1 LSPLLSTGML
11 IAGLALAIVGGNLLI
26 SGATTIARRFN
37 LSDLLIGAT
46 VVAFGT
52 SMPELTVNLF
62 SVAANNTDLA
72 IANVLGSNIFNILVI
87 LGITALIAPLIVQ
100 DSTFKKDI
108 PFSLMAVILVG
119 ACGNEALIDGLNF
132 SALTRSDGIVF
143 ISFFIIF
150 LYYSFS
156 ANPPVGNVDTPAD
169 EPRRSAPQAVA
180 WIVVGLV
187 GLFFGGE
194 WIVNGATVVAA
205 AMGMDAHSI
214 GIIIIGPGTSFPEL
228 ISSIV
233 AARRGHMDMAVGNVV
248 GSNIFNIFLV
258 LGLSAIIRPLP
269 LSFELNLSIM
279 ATALS
284 SILLLVFAFIIK
296 GRRITNAEGVCFIAS
311 YVGYAGYLVAA

>member
-1 LSPLLSTGML
+1 ML
-11 IAGLALAIVGGNLLI
+11 IAGLALAILGGNLLI

-87 LGITALIAPLIVQ
+87 LGITALISPLIVQ

-119 ACGNEALIDGLNF
+119 ACGNEALIDGLDF

-156 ANPPVGNVDTPAD
+156 ANPPVGHVDTPAGGQ
-169 EPRRSAPQAVA
+169 PRQSAPQAVA

-214 GIIIIGPGTSFPEL
+214 GIIIIGPGTSLPEL

-258 LGLSAIIRPLP
+258 LGMSAIIRPLP
-269 LSFELNLSIM
+269 LSFALNLSVM

-296 GRRITNAEGVCFIAS
+296 GRRITNAEGICFIAL